1 MKVTTER
8 LPDCEVKLTV
18 EIEAE
23 RLEKPLRQMAREL
36 SHQVRIPG
44 FRPGRAPFNV
54 IVRRLGREALLGEVV
69 EREGQ
74 SWYEEALEEAEM
86 EPYDK
91 AQAEITSYDPLVM
104 TFTLPVAPVVDLGK
118 YRDLR
123 LDWQPPVVSDED
135 VEKELAR
142 LQQATASLEPRERPA
157 ELEDVVTLDIEGR
170 IGDEVVVD
178 VQERA
183 VTLKPGIN
191 YPLAGFAEKIVGSSP
206 GEDREFSLTYPA
218 DHPNA
223 AWAGQEAHF
232 KVHMHNLKV
241 RVTPELDD
249 ELARTMGDYET
260 LDEWRASIREQLEAK
275 ALEQAEHDYA
285 DSVVDALVE
294 QAHIEF
300 PATVVERQLDSMMEE
315 ADESLQQR
323 GLGLENYLVMTGQN
337 REDYRESLRETAE
350 KRTKRGLALTELI
363 EVERLEVSETDIEAE
378 IDRMAKA
385 VGDQGENFRKVFDNE
400 KMRESLR
407 NGLLS
412 QAALETLKDMARGEY
427 VPQDT
432 PEPEPEEEGEG
443 KPAPEDELAEMV
455 QEVTEESAK
464 EEIDEAPSDEASV
477 SDG

>member
-8 LPDCEVKLTV
+8 LPDCKVKLTV

-23 RLEKPLRQMAREL
+23 SLEKPLRQIAREL

-54 IVRRLGREALLGEVV
+54 IARRLGREALLGGVA

-74 SWYEEALEEAEM
+74 SWYEEALEEAEI

-104 TFTLPVAPVVDLGK
+104 TFTLPVAPVVDLGE
-118 YRDLR
+118 YRGLR

-142 LQQATASLEPRERPA
+142 LQQENASMEPRERPA

-178 VQERA
+178 VQGRT
-183 VTLKPGIN
+183 VTLKPDIN

-218 DHPNA
+218 DHPNV

-241 RVTPELDD
+241 HVTPELDD
-249 ELARTMGDYET
+249 ELAKTMGDYET
-260 LDEWRASIREQLEAK
+260 LDEWRTSVREQLEAK
-275 ALEQAEHDYA
+275 VLEQAEHDYA

-363 EVERLEVSETDIEAE
+363 DVERLEVSKTDIEAE

-385 VGDQGENFRKVFDNE
+385 VGDQEENFRKVFDNE
-400 KMRESLR
+400 KMRESVR

-432 PEPEPEEEGEG
+432 PEPEEEGEG
-443 KPAPEDELAEMV
+443 KPAPEAKLAEMV

-464 EEIDEAPSDEASV
+464 EEIGEAPSDEASV